1 MVLIVVDALVCGI
14 HSVVAIILLLLLW
27 LLLVVLIGVDRL
39 LLLVGSGLA
48 GLAHRLVVMALIRV
62 VVGALRTGLVV

>member
-39 LLLVGSGLA
+39 LLVGSGLA